1 MLEVRWYYRPAEI
14 PPNLY
19 HLLIEDRYHE
29 NREFYLEILNPFNI
43 ILYCPFL
50 SFFLFFHSSPMCN
63 DASSDGSV
71 SQCLYKSL
79 YNVYSKMS
87 FVFCSIVL
95 SYEASRR
102 RFSNNKKRKEKI
114 NPNNR

>member
-29 NREFYLEILNPFNI
+29 NRKFIPVNSLLVHYSSSLPFF
-43 ILYCPFL
+43 P
-50 SFFLFFHSSPMCN
+50 SVCN
-63 DASSDGSV
+63 GASSGGSV

-79 YNVYSKMS
+79 YMCIGKCHS
-87 FVFCSIVL
+87 FSL
-95 SYEASRR
+95 SFFYM
-102 RFSNNKKRKEKI
+102 KRVREHFTS
-114 NPNNR
+114 